1 MICLSLLS
9 MLCSL
14 LLYPM
19 THQAIRHINVRH
31 QLLRQHSCLL
41 LILSNQLMTLLPI
54 LSLSH
59 LLVFLELV
67 SQPTGSLTP

>member
-1 MICLSLLS
+1 MPCF
-9 MLCSL
+9 L

-19 THQAIRHINVRH
+19 THLAIRHINVLH
-31 QLLRQHSCLL
+31 QLLRLHSCLL
-41 LILSNQLMTLLPI
+41 PILSNQLVNLLPI

-67 SQPTGSLTP
+67 SQPTGSLTL